1 MTRSLDRKLFEVIE
15 DKKIPKIIKLKKI
28 KYLVNLGANF
38 DAIYQGK
45 SSLTVA
51 SELNEEEVVAFLE
64 EKGAKK
70 IVLSEEQRNQL
81 GAELYL
87 ALKNDKN
94 EEAID
99 LIEAGA
105 NLEYISEDD
114 KEYGGRNIMMMAIFK
129 NNKDMVRKLIYEG
142 FRVDSPNNNGTRAI
156 HTAVKE
162 GSKEIVDILIEA
174 GADIDI
180 KDDNGYTSLIWAAT
194 LCKEEIVDVLLDNKA
209 KLNEQNNNGMTALNC
224 ACWKCNADITKKLIK
239 AGADIELAD
248 RSGETPLITACEM
261 NDFDVASILVN
272 NKARINVR
280 GGTNGWTPL
289 MHAAFNGNNDL
300 VKLLI
305 ANGADE
311 SMKSTCGVRLMSMA
325 KDEETKKVII
335 EAVRTRDSQKNKR
348 SNIISRL
355 KGSILGRN

>member
-1 MTRSLDRKLFEVIE
+1 
-15 DKKIPKIIKLKKI
+15 
-28 KYLVNLGANF
+28 
-38 DAIYQGK
+38 
-45 SSLTVA
+45 
-51 SELNEEEVVAFLE
+51 
-64 EKGAKK
+64 
-70 IVLSEEQRNQL
+70 
-81 GAELYL
+81 
-87 ALKNDKN
+87 
-94 EEAID
+94 
-99 LIEAGA
+99 
-105 NLEYISEDD
+105 
-114 KEYGGRNIMMMAIFK
+114 
-129 NNKDMVRKLIYEG
+129 
-142 FRVDSPNNNGTRAI
+142 
-156 HTAVKE
+156 
-162 GSKEIVDILIEA
+162 
-174 GADIDI
+174 
-180 KDDNGYTSLIWAAT
+180 
-194 LCKEEIVDVLLDNKA
+194 
-209 KLNEQNNNGMTALNC
+209 
-224 ACWKCNADITKKLIK
+224 
-239 AGADIELAD
+239 
-248 RSGETPLITACEM
+248 M